1 MISCL
6 ARRYG
11 GGGVFMWLLA
21 NPNMGNYTWVRA
33 ISNRML
39 GIYVSHLLIIIALFN
54 VCGVLD
60 ITELAKDV
68 TVFFGT
74 VLLSFGLVVGIE
86 KTPLR
91 RVLLR

>member
-1 MISCL
+1 FNMNDFL
-6 ARRYG
+6 FGTALWG
-11 GGGVFMWLLA
+11 MGVFMWLLA

-39 GIYVSHLLIIIALFN
+39 GIYVSHLLIIIVLFN
-54 VCGVLD
+54 VCGALG

-74 VLLSFGLVVGIE
+74 VLLSFGLVVGI
-86 KTPLR
+86 
-91 RVLLR
+91 